1 MMGSL
6 VKNQN
11 ILVMGVANKWSIAWG
26 IAKKLHEEEAN
37 LIFSY
42 YGDSS
47 LRNLEKLLDQEGI
60 KDVLMLEM
68 DVTQDEQMD
77 QAFGTLKEK
86 VGVLH
91 GLVHCIAHAK
101 KEELGGEYTDTSRD
115 GFAMAQDISAYSLV
129 AATQRAVPMMTEG
142 GSIVALSYLGGERV
156 VKNYNVMGV
165 AKASLEA
172 SVKYLAHD
180 LGIRNIRVN
189 AISAGPI
196 KTLAAKG
203 IGEFDKLLR
212 AFEEKAPMHR
222 GVTQEEIGNSALFL
236 LCPMSSAITGEVLH
250 VDCGFSILGY

>member
-1 MMGSL
+1 MGSL
-6 VKNQN
+6 VSNQN

-26 IAKKLHEEEAN
+26 IAKKLHEEGAN
-37 LIFSY
+37 LVFSY

-47 LRNLEKLLDQEGI
+47 LRNLEKLLEQEGI
-60 KDVLMLEM
+60 QGALTLEV
-68 DVTQDEQMD
+68 DVTRDDQLDE
-77 QAFGTLKEK
+77 AFSTLQSKI
-86 VGVLH
+86 GVLH
-91 GLVHCIAHAK
+91 GLVHSIAHAK
-101 KEELGGEYTDTSRD
+101 KEELSGEFMNTSRD

-129 AATQRAVPMMTEG
+129 AAVRRAEAMMTEG
-142 GSIVALSYLGGERV
+142 GSVIALTYLGGERV

-180 LGIRNIRVN
+180 LGARNIRVN

-203 IGEFDKLLR
+203 IGEIDKLLK

-222 GVTQEEIGNSALFL
+222 GVTQEEVGNSALFL
-236 LCPMSSAITGEVLH
+236 LSHLSSAITGEVLH
-250 VDCGFSILGY
+250 VDCGYSILGY

>member
-1 MMGSL
+1 MGMMMT
-6 VKNQN
+6 NQN

-26 IAKKLHEEEAN
+26 IARQLHAEGAN

-47 LRNLEKLLDQEGI
+47 LRNLEKLLEQSGMQGA
-60 KDVLMLEM
+60 LTLEV
-68 DVTQDEQMD
+68 DVTQDAQLD
-77 QAFGTLKEK
+77 SAFALLKDK
-86 VGVLH
+86 VGTLH
-91 GLVHCIAHAK
+91 GLVHSIAHAK
-101 KEELGGEYTDTSRD
+101 KEELTGEFLNTSRD

-129 AATQRAVPMMTEG
+129 AAANRAVPLMAEG
-142 GSIVALSYLGGERV
+142 GSIIALTYLGGERV

-180 LGIRNIRVN
+180 LGPRNIRVN

-203 IGEFDKLLR
+203 IGEIDKLLK
-212 AFEEKAPMHR
+212 AFEEKAPMRR

-236 LCPMSSAITGEVLH
+236 LSPLSSAITGEVLH

>member
-1 MMGSL
+1 MENL
-6 VKNQN
+6 VNNQN

-26 IAKKLHEEEAN
+26 IAKKLHEEGAH

-47 LRNLEKLLDQEGI
+47 LRNLEKLLIQEGI
-60 KDVLMLEM
+60 IGALTLEV
-68 DVTQDEQMD
+68 DVTQDEQLD
-77 QAFGTLKEK
+77 QAFEILKEK

-91 GLVHCIAHAK
+91 GMVHCIAHAK
-101 KEELGGEYTDTSRD
+101 KEELSGEFLNTSRD
-115 GFAMAQDISAYSLV
+115 GFAMAQDVSAYSLV
-129 AATQRAVPMMTEG
+129 AATRRAVPLMAEG
-142 GSIVALSYLGGERV
+142 GSIIALTYLGGERV

-180 LGIRNIRVN
+180 LGARNIRVN

-203 IGEFDKLLR
+203 IGEIDKLLK

-236 LCPMSSAITGEVLH
+236 LSHLSSAITGEVLH

>member
-1 MMGSL
+1 MGNL
-6 VKNQN
+6 VAKQN

-26 IAKKLHEEEAN
+26 IAQKLHEEGAN

-47 LRNLEKLLDQEGI
+47 LRNLEKLLNSEGI
-60 KDVLMLEM
+60 QGALLLEV
-68 DVTQDEQMD
+68 DVTRDEQLD
-77 QAFGTLKEK
+77 QAFETLREK

-91 GLVHCIAHAK
+91 GLVHSIAHAK
-101 KEELGGEYTDTSRD
+101 KEELSGEYLNTSRD
-115 GFAMAQDISAYSLV
+115 GFAMAHDISAYSLV
-129 AATQRAVPMMTEG
+129 AATRRAVPMMTEG
-142 GSIVALSYLGGERV
+142 GSVIALTYLGGERV

-180 LGIRNIRVN
+180 LGVQNIRVN

-203 IGEFDKLLR
+203 IGEIDKLLK

-222 GVTQEEIGNSALFL
+222 GVTQEEVGNSALFL
-236 LCPMSSAITGEVLH
+236 LSHLSSAITGEVLH
-250 VDCGFSILGY
+250 VDCGYSILGY

>member
-1 MMGSL
+1 MGMMMT
-6 VKNQN
+6 NQN

-26 IAKKLHEEEAN
+26 IARQLHAEGAN
-37 LIFSY
+37 LIFSF

-47 LRNLEKLLDQEGI
+47 LRNLEKLLEQSGMQGA
-60 KDVLMLEM
+60 LTLEV
-68 DVTQDEQMD
+68 DVTQDAQLD
-77 QAFGTLKEK
+77 SAFALLKEK
-86 VGVLH
+86 VGTLH
-91 GLVHCIAHAK
+91 GLVHSIAHAK
-101 KEELGGEYTDTSRD
+101 KEELTGEFLNTSRD

-129 AATQRAVPMMTEG
+129 AAANRAVPLMAEG
-142 GSIVALSYLGGERV
+142 GSIIALTYLGGERV

-180 LGIRNIRVN
+180 LGPRNIRVN

-203 IGEFDKLLR
+203 IGEIDKLLK
-212 AFEEKAPMHR
+212 AFEEKAPMRR

-236 LCPMSSAITGEVLH
+236 LSPLSSAITGEVLH

>member
-1 MMGSL
+1 MMMT
-6 VKNQN
+6 NQN

-26 IAKKLHEEEAN
+26 IARQLHAEGAN

-47 LRNLEKLLDQEGI
+47 LRNLEKLLEQSGMQGA
-60 KDVLMLEM
+60 LTLEV
-68 DVTQDEQMD
+68 DVTQDAQLD
-77 QAFGTLKEK
+77 SAFALLKEK
-86 VGVLH
+86 VGTLH
-91 GLVHCIAHAK
+91 GLVHSIAHAK
-101 KEELGGEYTDTSRD
+101 KEELTGEFLNTSRD

-129 AATQRAVPMMTEG
+129 AAANRAVPLMAEG
-142 GSIVALSYLGGERV
+142 GSIIALTYLGGERV

-180 LGIRNIRVN
+180 LGPRNIRVN

-203 IGEFDKLLR
+203 IGEIDKLLK
-212 AFEEKAPMHR
+212 AFEEKAPMRR

-236 LCPMSSAITGEVLH
+236 LSPLSSAITGEVLH

>member
-1 MMGSL
+1 MGMMTD
-6 VKNQN
+6 KN
-11 ILVMGVANKWSIAWG
+11 ILIMGVANKWSIAWG
-26 IAKKLHEEEAN
+26 IAKQLHGEGAN

-47 LRNLEKLLDQEGI
+47 LRNLEKLMEQSGMQGALT
-60 KDVLMLEM
+60 LEV
-68 DVTQDEQMD
+68 DVTRDD
-77 QAFGTLKEK
+77 QLDDAFTRLKGQ

-91 GLVHCIAHAK
+91 GLVHSIAHAK
-101 KEELGGEYTDTSRD
+101 KEELTGAFLDTSRD

-129 AATQRAVPMMTEG
+129 AAAHRAVPIMAEG
-142 GSIVALSYLGGERV
+142 GSIIALTYLGGERV

-180 LGIRNIRVN
+180 LGPTGIRVN

-203 IGEFDKLLR
+203 IGEIDKLLK
-212 AFEEKAPMHR
+212 AFEEKAPMRR

-236 LCPMSSAITGEVLH
+236 LSPMSSAITGEVLH

>member
-1 MMGSL
+1 
-6 VKNQN
+6 
-11 ILVMGVANKWSIAWG
+11 MGVANKWSIAWG
-26 IAKKLHEEEAN
+26 IAKKLHEEGAN

-42 YGDSS
+42 YGESS

-60 KDVLMLEM
+60 QGALTLEV
-68 DVTQDEQMD
+68 DVTRDD
-77 QAFGTLKEK
+77 QLEAAFATLGDKIS
-86 VGVLH
+86 VLH
-91 GLVHCIAHAK
+91 GLVHSIAHAK
-101 KEELGGEYTDTSRD
+101 KEELTGEFVNTSRD

-129 AATQRAVPMMTEG
+129 AATRHAMPLMTEG
-142 GSIVALSYLGGERV
+142 GSVIALTYLGGERV

-180 LGIRNIRVN
+180 LGAKNIRVN

-203 IGEFDKLLR
+203 IGEIDKLLK
-212 AFEEKAPMHR
+212 AFEEKSPMHR

-236 LCPMSSAITGEVLH
+236 ISSMSSAITGEVLH
-250 VDCGFSILGY
+250 VDCGYSILGY

>member
-1 MMGSL
+1 MGSL
-6 VKNQN
+6 VQHQN

-26 IAKKLHEEEAN
+26 IAKKLHEEGAN

-42 YGDSS
+42 YGESS

-60 KDVLMLEM
+60 QGALTLEV
-68 DVTQDEQMD
+68 DVTRDD
-77 QAFGTLKEK
+77 QLEAAFGILGDKI
-86 VGVLH
+86 GVLH
-91 GLVHCIAHAK
+91 GLVHSIAHAK
-101 KEELGGEYTDTSRD
+101 KEELTGEFMNTSRD

-129 AATQRAVPMMTEG
+129 AATRHAVPLMTEG
-142 GSIVALSYLGGERV
+142 GSVIALTYLGGERV

-180 LGIRNIRVN
+180 LGVKNIRVN

-203 IGEFDKLLR
+203 IGEIDKLLK

-236 LCPMSSAITGEVLH
+236 ISSMSSAITGEVLH
-250 VDCGFSILGY
+250 VDCGYSILGY

>member
-1 MMGSL
+1 MGMMMT
-6 VKNQN
+6 NQN

-26 IAKKLHEEEAN
+26 IARQLHAEGAN

-47 LRNLEKLLDQEGI
+47 LRNLEKLLEQSGMQGA
-60 KDVLMLEM
+60 LTLEV
-68 DVTQDEQMD
+68 DVTQDAQLD
-77 QAFGTLKEK
+77 SAFALLKEK
-86 VGVLH
+86 VGTLH
-91 GLVHCIAHAK
+91 GLVHSIAHAK
-101 KEELGGEYTDTSRD
+101 KEELTGEFLNTSRD

-129 AATQRAVPMMTEG
+129 AAANRAVPLMAEG
-142 GSIVALSYLGGERV
+142 GSIIALTYLGGERV

-180 LGIRNIRVN
+180 LGPRNIRVN

-203 IGEFDKLLR
+203 IGEIDKLLK
-212 AFEEKAPMHR
+212 AFEEKAPMRR

-236 LCPMSSAITGEVLH
+236 LSPLSSAITGEVLH